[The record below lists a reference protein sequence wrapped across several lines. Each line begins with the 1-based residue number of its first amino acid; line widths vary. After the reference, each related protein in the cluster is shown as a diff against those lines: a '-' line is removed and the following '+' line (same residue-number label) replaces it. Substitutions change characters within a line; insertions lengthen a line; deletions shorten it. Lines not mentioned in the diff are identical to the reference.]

1 MIAIYSTTQF
11 LVLEKISSETDW
23 GQLIPRISRTATL
36 DGGSSISLY
45 GYSDSDRTMNII
57 ALDVPEVDVL
67 ALKNIVRASALV
79 FLAVPEG
86 LFEGAISRLQNYF
99 SRVEFTFLIKSKI
112 V

>member
-1 MIAIYSTTQF
+1 MISIYNTTQF

-45 GYSDSDRTMNII
+45 GHSESDRTMNVI
-57 ALDVPEVDVL
+57 ALDVSEADVL
-67 ALKNIVRASALV
+67 VFQNMVRECSLV

-86 LFEGAISRLQNYF
+86 LFEGVVSRLQNYF
-99 SRVEFTFLIKSKI
+99 GRVEFTFLIKSKI